1 MFNSFVRCFIV
12 LTLLFGGIS
21 CTKLGEPGV
30 GEHKLV
36 IEKLTAADS
45 IPLKWGKLVSV
56 SSTPGINNW
65 VQLWFQDDEG
75 TIRTVPYDVGGNY
88 LSRQARVIRRD

>member
-1 MFNSFVRCFIV
+1 MSHRLVRCIIV
-12 LTLLFGGIS
+12 LALLVGGIS
-21 CTKLGEPGV
+21 CTKLGEPGA
-30 GEHKLV
+30 GEQKLV

-75 TIRTVPYDVGGNY
+75 TIRTVTYDVGGNY
-88 LSRQARVIRRD
+88 LSSQARVIRRD

>member
-1 MFNSFVRCFIV
+1 MLSSLIRCLII

-30 GEHKLV
+30 GEQILV
-36 IEKLTAADS
+36 MEKLTAADS
-45 IPLKWGKLVSV
+45 IPLKWGKLISV
-56 SSTPGINNW
+56 SSVTGMANW
-65 VQLWFQDDEG
+65 TQLWFQDDEG
-75 TIRTVPYDVGGNY
+75 TIRIVPYDVNDNY